1 MWSASWALK
10 WSCLP
15 LSPVVSGCLPSCGG
29 WVLVGVAAILGSE
42 MVLSPVVFVMWGGCW
57 LVWSASWA
65 LKWSCLPLSPNAG
78 CLPSC
83 GGGCWLVWSASW
95 ALKWSCLPLSPV
107 VSGCLPS
114 CGGWVLVGVVGF
126 LGSEVVLS
134 PVVSH
139 CLRLSPFM
147 WEGGCWLV
155 WSASWALK
163 WSCLPLSPIVS
174 GCLPSCG
181 KAGVGWCGR
190 LLGL

>member
-1 MWSASWALK
+1 MRRRFVTGDHVSIGAPVFDLFFPKQLPVGVLNATLDLAALVLVGVVGFLG
-10 WSCLP
+10 SEVV

-29 WVLVGVAAILGSE
+29 WVLVGVLGFLGSE
-42 MVLSPVVFVMWGGCW
+42 VV
-57 LVWSASWA
+57 
-65 LKWSCLPLSPNAG
+65 
-78 CLPSC
+78 
-83 GGGCWLVWSASW
+83 
-95 ALKWSCLPLSPV
+95 LSPV

-147 WEGGCWLV
+147 WRV
-155 WSASWALK
+155 
-163 WSCLPLSPIVS
+163 
-174 GCLPSCG
+174 
-181 KAGVGWCGR
+181 GVGWCGR